1 MWYVNLN
8 IRLALYLYVIGFIL
22 TMWYVNPKLK
32 VGTGNKIQSFI
43 LTMWYV
49 NNINKSYIFTLA
61 LKFYINYV
69 IGKYVASLSI
79 AL

>member
-1 MWYVNLN
+1 M
-8 IRLALYLYVIGFIL
+8 L

-49 NNINKSYIFTLA
+49 NLNRLNS
-61 LKFYINYV
+61 
-69 IGKYVASLSI
+69 
-79 AL
+79 